1 MGSVLHNSQ
10 ILSIAISLRSW
21 TGAAAVAAARAA
33 ASGEVMAESKWPSD
47 DGAVTHDDPNYF
59 MKQPW
64 TQVGFWAED
73 EQEEA
78 IVGMVQFPQD
88 CNRGKG
94 QSKMS
99 VVPFRQI
106 PANETTAGKTI
117 ALQ

>member
-1 MGSVLHNSQ
+1 MGSVLQNSQ
-10 ILSIAISLRSW
+10 IVSIAILLRSW
-21 TGAAAVAAARAA
+21 TGAAAAVAASAA
-33 ASGEVMAESKWPSD
+33 AFGEVMAEWKWPSD
-47 DGAVTHDDPNYF
+47 HGAVTHDDSNYF

-88 CNRGKG
+88 CNPGKG
-94 QSKMS
+94 QGKMS

-106 PANETTAGKTI
+106 PASETTAVKTI

>member
-10 ILSIAISLRSW
+10 ILSIAISLRAW
-21 TGAAAVAAARAA
+21 TGAAAAAAASAA
-33 ASGEVMAESKWPSD
+33 ASGEVTAESKRPSD
-47 DGAVTHDDPNYF
+47 AGAVTHYDPNYF
-59 MKQPW
+59 MKQPG
-64 TQVGFWAED
+64 TQLGFWAED

-94 QSKMS
+94 QGKMF

-106 PANETTAGKTI
+106 PANETTAVKTI